1 MLCKSLNR
9 SLGKDGKMKD
19 GITVIGTGVIGRAI
33 VDSLLKSKYDGK
45 IIATEIDLE
54 KIRDLEEQGVT
65 ITRDNKKAVKA
76 SDVIFLCVKPNAVEN
91 VLKEIRTELE
101 GKLLIYT
108 AATVPLKFC
117 KRIVPL
123 ARFVRTMP
131 NVAILVQQSFTA
143 YHCDEEVTDADK
155 EKVKEILGVMGI
167 HMEVKERYMDAITA
181 LSGSGPGY
189 ISVIIEAL
197 MYAGLKVGLP
207 RDLALYSS
215 AQSVLG
221 TAKLMLKTG
230 KHPAQIRDMVTT
242 PGGTTIEAIYE
253 LEGGQ
258 IRQALMRAVEA
269 ATRKSEKIRKQWG
282 IDET

>member
-1 MLCKSLNR
+1 M
-9 SLGKDGKMKD
+9 DD

-65 ITRDNKKAVKA
+65 ITSDNQNAVKE
-76 SDVIFLCVKPNAVEN
+76 SEVIFLCVKPNAVES
-91 VLKEIRTELE
+91 VLKEISVELE
-101 GKLLIYT
+101 EKMLIYT

-117 KRIVPL
+117 KRTVPK

-131 NVAILVQQSFTA
+131 NIAILVQEAFTA
-143 YHCDEEVTDADK
+143 YCCDEDVTREDR
-155 EKVKEILGVMGI
+155 EKAEEILGVMGV
-167 HMEVKERYMDAITA
+167 HMEVKEKYMDAITA

-189 ISVIIEAL
+189 ISIIIEAL

-221 TAKLMLKTG
+221 TARLMLETG
-230 KHPAQIRDMVTT
+230 IHPAQIRDMVTT

-269 ATRKSEKIRKQWG
+269 AAKKSEKIRKKWG
-282 IDET
+282 INNT